1 MFALNSFRWRI
12 ALSMALLGG
21 LALAAF
27 VVAAST
33 LLRNQQDQRLESEL
47 RALLLRELARPQ
59 SADYWQY
66 AEGNFPRALSAANP
80 KEVLMLVENS
90 DNAVVASSRHWPRWA
105 PHTALPRPSFPN
117 LQGAGM
123 SGPGAG
129 SGAAAAQFAKA
140 QVNGR
145 AYLIGSLANPQV
157 RLTLAHDL
165 DTVQAEAAA
174 TWRAFGLAFPVVML
188 LLALGAW
195 VLSGR
200 ALAPINRMAAALAQ
214 MTARGLHQ
222 RVELAHP
229 DREFAGMVEEFNRM
243 AERLERSFAQTSRFS
258 ADAAHELRTPL
269 TILQGKLEREIGRG
283 SLDGMP
289 EEEHQKA
296 LFTDL
301 LAEVQRLNA
310 IVKKLLL
317 LAQSDGAG
325 IRLTREHCDLRELV
339 VTQLEDLELLAPE
352 SEVTQ
357 SLCQTAC
364 VNADRVLLGQAL
376 QNLFTNAAKYCAADA
391 DGVMRIDVVLARE
404 SSTVVLAVR
413 NTSVALT
420 RADAQKVFE
429 RFFRADQAHNR
440 GVDGT
445 GLGLSLAR
453 EIVRAHG
460 GEISLADAAATSG
473 DWTVFRLEMPL
484 ADFEKK

>member
-1 MFALNSFRWRI
+1 
-12 ALSMALLGG
+12 MALLGG

-27 VVAAST
+27 VVATST

-80 KEVLMLVENS
+80 KDVLMLVENS
-90 DNAVVASSRHWPRWA
+90 DSAVVASSKLWPQWG
-105 PHTALPRPSFPN
+105 PQTILPRPPFPN

-123 SGPGAG
+123 GGPGAG
-129 SGAAAAQFAKA
+129 SNSAAATAQFARASVK
-140 QVNGR
+140 GR

-165 DTVQAEAAA
+165 DNVQEEAAA

-200 ALAPINRMAAALAQ
+200 ALAPVNRMAAALAQ

-229 DREFAGMVEEFNRM
+229 DREFTGMVDEFNRM

-269 TILQGKLEREIGRG
+269 TILQGKLEREIRRA
-283 SLDGMP
+283 SSDTML
-289 EEEHQKA
+289 EEAQPTA
-296 LFTDL
+296 VFTDL
-301 LAEVQRLNA
+301 LAEVQRLSA

-317 LAQSDGAG
+317 LAQADGAG
-325 IRLTREHCDLRELV
+325 IRLGKETCDLRQLV
-339 VTQLEDLELLAPE
+339 TTQLEDLDLLAPD
-352 SEVTQ
+352 SVVTHT
-357 SLCQTAC
+357 LCAQAS
-364 VNADRVLLGQAL
+364 VRADRVLLGQAL
-376 QNLFTNAAKYCAADA
+376 QNLFTNAAKYSAPAA
-391 DGVMRIDVVLARE
+391 DGVWRIEVNLACDASE
-404 SSTVVLAVR
+404 ASLTVR
-413 NTSVALT
+413 NTSVALSGG
-420 RADAQKVFE
+420 DALKLFE
-429 RFFRADQAHNR
+429 RFFRADQAHSR
-440 GVDGT
+440 SIDGT

-460 GEISLADAAATSG
+460 GEITLLEAAAVSG
-473 DWTVFRLEMPL
+473 AWTGFRLQMPIG
-484 ADFEKK
+484 